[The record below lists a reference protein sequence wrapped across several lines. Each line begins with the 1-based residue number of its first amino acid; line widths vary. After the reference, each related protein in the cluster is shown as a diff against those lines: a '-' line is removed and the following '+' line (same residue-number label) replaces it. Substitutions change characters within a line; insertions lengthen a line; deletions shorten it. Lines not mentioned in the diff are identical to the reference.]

1 MSEPRQPKKRKFSSL
16 SGLELQ
22 LAYNAV
28 FKLKETFSYV
38 ESVNPEGA
46 LVPNDDFDQRVLEI
60 LAIFEARMKVPQSL
74 SFSNVDN
81 DNLSKLNITFAGSIS
96 LKSDL
101 DERIATTS
109 SLKEDDLW
117 SSNNL
122 YRQLNVLESLV
133 ARSTEA
139 GARAWIDAFFF
150 RATAMLSSDKRMVLT
165 MEYAVPS
172 VNIGPS
178 NRNISGLIDYAAI
191 VANKKDARIFRQ
203 DSRLLT
209 IKRNMGDSTGLFV
222 VQAKLHDPAN
232 HIPQAVAEFFAC
244 AKHLDKQVVRGA
256 LTNGREWIFLLVKLN
271 DDRNGASFM
280 QSDIIHLNTQQE
292 GLSGPQVMI
301 RPFPDLIAGILSH
314 WMQNSLVELASD
326 DWFEV
331 EA

>member
-1 MSEPRQPKKRKFSSL
+1 MSEPRQPKKRKFSGL

-28 FKLKETFSYV
+28 LKLKETFSYV

-101 DERIATTS
+101 DERIASTS

-122 YRQLNVLESLV
+122 YRQLNLLENLV
-133 ARSTEA
+133 ARNTEA
-139 GARAWIDAFFF
+139 SARAWIDALFF
-150 RATAMLSSDKRMVLT
+150 RATAMLSSDKHMVLT

-178 NRNISGLIDYAAI
+178 NINISGLIDYAAI
-191 VANKKDARIFRQ
+191 VANKKNARIFRQ

-222 VQAKLHDPAN
+222 VEAKLHDPAN
-232 HIPQAVAEFFAC
+232 HIPQAVVAFFAC
-244 AKHLDKQVVRGA
+244 AKHLDKQVIRGA

-292 GLSGPQVMI
+292 RLSGPQVMI

-314 WMQNSLVELASD
+314 WMQNSFVELASD